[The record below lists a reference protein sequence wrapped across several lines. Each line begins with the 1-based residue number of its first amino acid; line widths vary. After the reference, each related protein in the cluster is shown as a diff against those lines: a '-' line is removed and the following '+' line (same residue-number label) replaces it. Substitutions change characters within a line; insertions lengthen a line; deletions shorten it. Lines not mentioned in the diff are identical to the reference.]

1 MSRIR
6 MLWAR
11 ISTSLWFIP
20 AVLTLLSVALAVL
33 TIWIDSREVFARDSV
48 VFAVGAEG
56 ARGVLTTVAGSI
68 ITVTG
73 VLFSITV
80 VVLQL
85 ASSQFAPRVL
95 RSFTEDRPTQLVLG
109 VFIGTFTYSLL
120 VLRTVRSSADA
131 YDSFIPW
138 LSVTVA
144 LLLALVSMGFLIY
157 YINHIAH
164 SIQAEVILHRV
175 TEDALEVVDQ
185 LFPETLGEP
194 AEPEA
199 AADLAELPAG
209 GAAVVRAERG
219 GYVQAVDE
227 RRLLELTEKHD
238 LVLQLQVQVGD
249 FVLEGD
255 ALARLWP
262 ERADAEVLERLGA
275 TLQVGPERTRYQDV
289 ERGLVELT
297 DVGVRALSP
306 SLNDP
311 TTAIVCIDR
320 VTQVLA
326 RLAARRFPAQA
337 RRGEDGR
344 LRVLARAPSFE
355 DLVRLAYAPVTHF
368 GAGIPSVALRL
379 VESLVRLMERC
390 GAERRELLRTQLER
404 TLESARRQL
413 ASPHE
418 LERVEQA
425 ARSARQRP
433 GLSGPPTR

>member
-11 ISTSLWFIP
+11 VYTSLWFIP
-20 AVLTLLSVALAVL
+20 SLLTLGAVALAVL

-48 VFAVGAEG
+48 IFAVGADG

-85 ASSQFAPRVL
+85 ASSQFTPRVL

-131 YDSFIPW
+131 YDSFVPW
-138 LSVTVA
+138 LSVTTA

-164 SIQAEVILHRV
+164 TIQAEVILHRV
-175 TEDALEVVDQ
+175 TEDALEIVDQ
-185 LFPETLGEP
+185 LYPEEMGEP
-194 AEPEA
+194 AGA
-199 AADLAELPAG
+199 AAVALAELPAG
-209 GAAVVRAERG
+209 GAARLHAPHG
-219 GYVQAVDE
+219 GYIHAVDE
-227 RRLLELTEKHD
+227 SRLLDLAEAHD
-238 LVLQLQVQVGD
+238 LVLELQVQVGD
-249 FVLEGD
+249 FVIEGD
-255 ALARLWP
+255 CMARVWP
-262 ERADAEVLERLGA
+262 DRVEDEVRDRLTA
-275 TLQVGPERTRYQDV
+275 TIHVGVQRTRYQDV

-306 SLNDP
+306 GLNDP

-320 VTQVLA
+320 LTQVLA
-326 RLAARRFPAQA
+326 RLADRPFPAAA
-337 RRGEDGR
+337 RRGGDGR

-355 DLVRLAYAPVTHF
+355 DLVRQAYTPLTHF

-379 VESLVRLMERC
+379 VESVTRLLQRC
-390 GAERRELLRTQLER
+390 APDRREVLRAQLDR

-413 ASPHE
+413 ESPHE
-418 LERVEQA
+418 LARVERA
-425 ARSARQRP
+425 ARV
-433 GLSGPPTR
+433 GLEPSGVSDPASR

>member
-1 MSRIR
+1 

-20 AVLTLLSVALAVL
+20 AVLTLLAMALAVL

-85 ASSQFAPRVL
+85 ASSQFTPRVL
-95 RSFTEDRPTQLVLG
+95 RSFTEDRPTQLALG

-120 VLRTVRSSADA
+120 VLRTVRGSADA
-131 YDSFIPW
+131 YDSFTPW

-175 TEDALEVVDQ
+175 AEDALEVVDQ
-185 LFPETLGEP
+185 LFPEGLGEP
-194 AEPEA
+194 AEAEAHESVELPSGEA
-199 AADLAELPAG
+199 AVL
-209 GAAVVRAERG
+209 RAPRG
-219 GYVQAVDE
+219 GYLQAVDE
-227 RRLLELTEKHD
+227 RRLIELAEQHD
-238 LVLQLQVQVGD
+238 LVLQLEVRVGD
-249 FVLEGD
+249 FVLEND
-255 ALARLWP
+255 TLARVWP
-262 ERADAEVLERLGA
+262 ERLQDEVHDQLTA

-306 SLNDP
+306 GLNDP

-326 RLAARRFPAQA
+326 RLAARRAPSLA
-337 RRGEDGR
+337 RRGGDGR

-355 DLVRLAYAPVTHF
+355 DLVRLAYGPITHF

-379 VESLVRLMERC
+379 VESLTRLMRRC
-390 GAERRELLRTQLER
+390 VGDRRSILDVQLEQV
-404 TLESARRQL
+404 LESARRQL
-413 ASPHE
+413 KSPYE
-418 LERVEQA
+418 LERVELA
-425 ARSARQRP
+425 ARSGRQRP
-433 GLSGPPTR
+433 ALSDLPSR